1 MDDVLIFPKDAII
14 YQGLKDKN
22 PIGYWFTDDIGYA
35 SIYTGILSKNK
46 FESPC
51 IKMFK
56 TNKYLRLLNVEKVKL
71 SNLSNKKDIVISS
84 DDKSISITL
93 SLRDIYKIMFGRGC
107 NKLPQIKTEKDIE
120 DLINLD
126 DKFKDTQYF
135 YIYIITKILGY
146 EDTFIRRLRAIIKM
160 RNRREILKKNEFN
173 RISKYCID
181 IIFVENLKKKYP
193 NMDGY
198 YAPNIQNDYQFSK
211 PYGDFFQK
219 SEIALFNNKDLKFIN
234 LISKTKQ
241 TYYACM
247 AHNKC
252 D

>member
-1 MDDVLIFPKDAII
+1 MDEILIYPKDAII
-14 YQGLKDKN
+14 YQGLRNNKYFSN
-22 PIGYWFTDDIGYA
+22 WFTNDIGYA
-35 SIYTGILSKNK
+35 SAYTFAKNK
-46 FESPC
+46 TNKPC
-51 IKMFK
+51 IKIFK

-173 RISKYCID
+173 RISK
-181 IIFVENLKKKYP
+181 
-193 NMDGY
+193 
-198 YAPNIQNDYQFSK
+198 
-211 PYGDFFQK
+211 
-219 SEIALFNNKDLKFIN
+219 
-234 LISKTKQ
+234 
-241 TYYACM
+241 
-247 AHNKC
+247 
-252 D
+252 